1 MSTNEQVRVEFLKKL
16 DTKGLVDR
24 LFTLENE
31 LEQAMLTESEYKY
44 VHAHDFAGYNSDSRA
59 VEEIMAAL
67 MPPADKKTVDQR
79 KAWLT
84 LQRKDNDE
92 LREATIKQHQ
102 VVFNN
107 EQNHIR
113 TEMINRKLEN
123 VRIVLKLKTQQI
135 AFLASGFLENNE

>member
-1 MSTNEQVRVEFLKKL
+1 MYHAVKLKELADRGKRRVFKEARLFHPEEKCTYILTASLYSVKTEVKMSTNEQVRVEFLKKL

-84 LQRKDNDE
+84 L
-92 LREATIKQHQ
+92 
-102 VVFNN
+102 
-107 EQNHIR
+107 
-113 TEMINRKLEN
+113 
-123 VRIVLKLKTQQI
+123 
-135 AFLASGFLENNE
+135 